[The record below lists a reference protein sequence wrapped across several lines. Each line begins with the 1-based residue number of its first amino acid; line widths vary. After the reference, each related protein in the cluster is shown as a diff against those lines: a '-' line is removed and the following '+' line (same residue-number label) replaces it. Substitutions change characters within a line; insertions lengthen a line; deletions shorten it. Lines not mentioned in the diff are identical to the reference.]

1 MSKHRLSNK
10 EQHSLFFSKWL
21 YYKWITY
28 VNFSVSYGCLCKEL
42 PLIFPFAFMLIF
54 TCPYYYHYISKI
66 LRNYIFQE
74 QALYEK
80 EGLNVK
86 RIEWTDN
93 QDCIGR
99 NCYYLR

>member
-10 EQHSLFFSKWL
+10 EQHSLFFP
-21 YYKWITY
+21 
-28 VNFSVSYGCLCKEL
+28 NDYGCLCKEL